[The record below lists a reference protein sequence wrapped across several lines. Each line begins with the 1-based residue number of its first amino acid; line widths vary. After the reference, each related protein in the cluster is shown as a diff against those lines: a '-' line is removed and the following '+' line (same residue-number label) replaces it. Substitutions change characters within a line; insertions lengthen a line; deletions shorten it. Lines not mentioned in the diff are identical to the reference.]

1 MNYEEIVDQIVD
13 EIEKVKHVK
22 NYYEV
27 DPDGD
32 YVKVQF
38 EIVMQDDTVW
48 EVEFRRGQGFWW
60 RGNVYP
66 WRIIQNNKGGF
77 TQIAFSIGMLKS
89 YMKKVKAIQNDEVNE
104 ATEEQIQARLERKLK
119 RSHENRKKFDQN
131 IKIRNERDL
140 CKAVEKIFEEQIS
153 DVMDTSYGIRG
164 GMKHIWCFSKEGSL
178 TYNCDISEDFKI
190 VKLNLSY
197 FNKSLWDSEM
207 YNTSLYTKTL
217 SYDEFVNNDVS
228 QYFNKMK
235 EIAKKYSGKFARFKT
250 LFAKTV
256 DEDFSMGVGAP
267 CGLDQGIPHSGDC
280 KGVAM
285 VKWGQSAPT
294 GVKAAHYPQ
303 YWLNQLPK
311 KKKKKKKK
319 VFKESCYDYLT
330 TENQFL
336 DENLNEADILSRAK
350 EVLTRFK
357 DSITTA
363 IRRQD
368 STEAEA
374 TQDDIEQFKKE
385 VKNSDKFTTSK
396 TTILGAIAI
405 LLMASNMAVA
415 GDFHQA
421 DRYMHRLNHTYTSQE
436 VIPSRTVYHDGP
448 DRRDVRFQDDDPTN
462 DYVDPR
468 DYRPPH
474 DRRIAP
480 PPRHHH
486 HHNHGKTTTIS
497 IGKGGLKIHT
507 DYDR

>member
-27 DPDGD
+27 DPDQV
-32 YVKVQF
+32 YVKRQF
-38 EIVMQDDTVW
+38 EIVMQDNTVW
-48 EVEFRRGQGFWW
+48 EVEFRKGIGFWH
-60 RGNVYP
+60 RGNNYS
-66 WRIIQNNKGGF
+66 WRIIKDNKATNSF
-77 TQIAFSIGMLKS
+77 AEIAYSIPMLKS
-89 YMKKVKAIQNDEVNE
+89 YMKKVKAIQDDEVN
-104 ATEEQIQARLERKLK
+104 
-119 RSHENRKKFDQN
+119 
-131 IKIRNERDL
+131 
-140 CKAVEKIFEEQIS
+140 
-153 DVMDTSYGIRG
+153 
-164 GMKHIWCFSKEGSL
+164 
-178 TYNCDISEDFKI
+178 
-190 VKLNLSY
+190 
-197 FNKSLWDSEM
+197 
-207 YNTSLYTKTL
+207 
-217 SYDEFVNNDVS
+217 
-228 QYFNKMK
+228 
-235 EIAKKYSGKFARFKT
+235 
-250 LFAKTV
+250 
-256 DEDFSMGVGAP
+256 EDFSMGVGAP

-319 VFKESCYDYLT
+319 VFKESCYEYLT

-336 DENLNEADILSRAK
+336 DESLNEADILSRAK

-368 STEAEA
+368 SVEAEA
-374 TQDDIEQFKKE
+374 TQGDIEQFKKE

-396 TTILGAIAI
+396 STILGAIAI
-405 LLMASNMAVA
+405 LLMATNMAVA

-421 DRYMHRLNHTYTSQE
+421 DRYMHRLNHHYTSQE

-448 DRRDVRFQDDDPTN
+448 DRRDVRFQDNDPTN

-486 HHNHGKTTTIS
+486 HNHHKQGKTTTIS

>member
-27 DPDGD
+27 DPDQV
-32 YVKVQF
+32 YVKRQF
-38 EIVMQDDTVW
+38 EIVMEDDTVW
-48 EVEFRRGQGFWW
+48 EVQFRKGLGYWW

-66 WRIIQNNKGGF
+66 WRIIQDNNSGF
-77 TQIAFSIGMLKS
+77 TQIAFSMRMLKS
-89 YMKKVKAIQNDEVNE
+89 YMKMVKAIQDDEVN
-104 ATEEQIQARLERKLK
+104 
-119 RSHENRKKFDQN
+119 
-131 IKIRNERDL
+131 
-140 CKAVEKIFEEQIS
+140 
-153 DVMDTSYGIRG
+153 
-164 GMKHIWCFSKEGSL
+164 
-178 TYNCDISEDFKI
+178 
-190 VKLNLSY
+190 
-197 FNKSLWDSEM
+197 
-207 YNTSLYTKTL
+207 
-217 SYDEFVNNDVS
+217 
-228 QYFNKMK
+228 
-235 EIAKKYSGKFARFKT
+235 
-250 LFAKTV
+250 
-256 DEDFSMGVGAP
+256 EDFSMGVGAP
-267 CGLDQGIPHSGDC
+267 CGLDQGIPHGGDC

-285 VKWGQSAPT
+285 VKCGQSAPT

-303 YWLNQLPK
+303 YWLNQLQK

-319 VFKESCYDYLT
+319 VFKESCYEYLT

-336 DENLNEADILSRAK
+336 DESLNEADILSRAK

-374 TQDDIEQFKKE
+374 TQNDIEQFKKE

-421 DRYMHRLNHTYTSQE
+421 DRYMHRLNHHYTSQE

-448 DRRDVRFQDDDPTN
+448 DRRDIRFQDDDPTN

-474 DRRIAP
+474 DSRIAP
-480 PPRHHH
+480 PPHHH
-486 HHNHGKTTTIS
+486 HHHHKHGKTTTIS